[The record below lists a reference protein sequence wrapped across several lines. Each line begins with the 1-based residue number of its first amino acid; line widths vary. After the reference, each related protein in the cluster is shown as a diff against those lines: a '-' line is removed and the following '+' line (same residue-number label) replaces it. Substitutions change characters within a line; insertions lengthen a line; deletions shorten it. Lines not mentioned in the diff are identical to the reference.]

1 MNPTAAI
8 MLKLFRDT
16 AVTVLEI
23 ALGVLLALLI
33 VRGTDSGVLG
43 DVDALRA
50 LVTIALAGI
59 LVIAFLRWLPIKS

>member
-23 ALGVLLALLI
+23 ALGVLLASLI
-33 VRGTDSGVLG
+33 VRGTDAGVLG

>member
-33 VRGTDSGVLG
+33 VRGTDAGVLG